1 MMIQCPFIVILPL
14 QSKLIAKEKMFI
26 ADVDKV
32 GRLGYNA
39 TTIKG
44 NVLVLEHVLWAYF
57 LDTSSLLLS
66 LVRSKINGSVR
77 ASALY
82 QRFGSGIKSYNGYLN
97 GKWILFEHDSK
108 TKKITHN
115 FSDDLVAEGANDL
128 KLVVNNYL

>member
-44 NVLVLEHVLWAYF
+44 NVLVLEHVLWAYY

-66 LVRSKINGSVR
+66 LVRSKINGSVKN

-82 QRFGSGIKSYNGYLN
+82 QRFWFRN
-97 GKWILFEHDSK
+97 
-108 TKKITHN
+108 
-115 FSDDLVAEGANDL
+115 
-128 KLVVNNYL
+128 